1 VSVLCLTSEKCL
13 PCYRFLHAS
22 LQMVALQECS
32 SVYDVN
38 ETLEQ
43 FPTDIK
49 GVYFQTWKR
58 IVDKPSKND
67 LLAQRCITWVLYAT
81 RSLRV
86 EELRHAVASDP
97 VTHSFE
103 ESRLVDKE
111 SLVAP
116 CRGLLIIDAETDLVR
131 LVREFTLN
139 VSDAK

>member
-1 VSVLCLTSEKCL
+1 
-13 PCYRFLHAS
+13 
-22 LQMVALQECS
+22 MVALQECS

-43 FPTDIK
+43 FPSDIK
-49 GVYFQTWKR
+49 DVYVRTLDWKR
-58 IVDKPSKND
+58 IAEKPSKSD

-97 VTHSFE
+97 TTHSFR

-116 CRGLLIIDAETDLVR
+116 CRGLLVIDEETDLVR

-139 VSDAK
+139 FSAAR